1 MKAGVNS
8 WLMPEVADPVQQIAE
23 LRALLTEREA
33 ELAAARAEL
42 TGARLRIEQY
52 KAQLAQLRRMQFG
65 RSSERLDTQ
74 IAQLELMLE
83 DLEESEA
90 ARTAPAAKLTSGQ
103 PRRERRHP
111 VRRPLPDHLPREEI
125 MHDPGS
131 VCPGCGGTRF
141 AKLGEDVTEVL
152 EKIPARLK
160 VIRHIRPK
168 LSCRCCQRVMQAPA
182 PDLPIERG
190 RPGPGLVADV
200 VVGKYLDGLPLY
212 RQSVIL
218 ARDGIQIERA
228 TLADW
233 VGHAA
238 WWVVPLAEL
247 IGTQVMAAPIIHTD
261 DTPIAVLAPGNGKT
275 RTGRLWA
282 YVVDE
287 RPWQGKRPPAAYY
300 RFSADRRGE
309 RPRDH
314 LAGFRGVIQADA
326 FSGYEALTRSSSASN
341 RDGRGPPLAHAACWA
356 HARRKFYEV
365 FESTKSPIAEEA
377 LKRIGELYQIE
388 AAITGHSAETRLAAR
403 QDRGVA
409 ILDALR
415 DWLTAQRRRLSSKNT
430 LAKAIQYALSRWE
443 ALTRYAA
450 DGRLAIDNNVAER
463 ALRGIAITR
472 KNFLFLGS
480 EVGGERAAVLYTVLE
495 SAKLNGLNP
504 QAWLADVIARMAAGH
519 PSTRLADLLPWNWQP
534 QTENLA
540 AARAVIG

>member
-1 MKAGVNS
+1 MNAVVNW
-8 WLMPEVADPVQQIAE
+8 WLMTDAADPVREIAE
-23 LRALLTEREA
+23 LRAVLVEREA
-33 ELAAARAEL
+33 ELAMARAEL

-65 RSSERLDTQ
+65 RSSEKLDTPIQ
-74 IAQLELMLE
+74 QLELMLE
-83 DLEESEA
+83 DLEEGEA
-90 ARTAPAAKLTSGQ
+90 AQTASAAPRALDQ
-103 PRRERRHP
+103 PRRERRQP

-125 MHDPGS
+125 MHHPGR

-168 LSCRCCQRVMQAPA
+168 LSCRCCERIVQAPA
-182 PDLPIERG
+182 PDLPIEKG
-190 RPGPGLVADV
+190 RPGPGLVANV
-200 VVGKYLDGLPLY
+200 VVSKYLDGLPLY
-212 RQSVIL
+212 RQSAIL
-218 ARDGIQIERA
+218 AREGIEIERA

-233 VGHAA
+233 VGHVA
-238 WWVVPLAEL
+238 WWVMPLAEM
-247 IGTQVMAAPIIHTD
+247 IGAHVMAAPIIHTD

-275 RTGRLWA
+275 RTGRLWT

-287 RPWQGKRPPAAYY
+287 RRWRGERVPAAYY
-300 RFSADRRGE
+300 RFSPDRRGE

-326 FSGYEALTRSSSASN
+326 FSGYEALTRSASAKDRGG
-341 RDGRGPPLAHAACWA
+341 RDLPLTHAACWA
-356 HARRKFYEV
+356 HARRKFYDV

-377 LKRIGELYQIE
+377 LKRIGELYKIE
-388 AAITGHSAETRLAAR
+388 AEIAGQPAETRLAAR
-403 QDRGVA
+403 QDRAVA

-415 DWLTAQRRRLSSKNT
+415 DWLTAQRRRLSSKNA
-430 LAKAIQYALSRWE
+430 LAKAIQYALTRWE
-443 ALTRYAA
+443 ALTRYAG

-480 EVGGERAAVLYTVLE
+480 DAGGERAAILYTVLE
-495 SAKLNGLNP
+495 SARLNGLDP
-504 QAWLADVIARMAAGH
+504 QAWLADVINRMAKGH
-519 PSTRLADLLPWNWQP
+519 PINRLGELLPWNWHNQIAS
-534 QTENLA
+534 LA
-540 AARAVIG
+540 A